1 MVEALKKA
9 QVKVCSCYMDSLAEL
24 NYEHEYEPHN
34 CVGPS
39 SLSCPSLFP
48 PLRLPPLPAGR
59 PAPPT
64 LQAKLRERHSQRKT
78 QQQGAS
84 SSQGAGALS
93 AEERARRGAE
103 ADLVAEQLLREL
115 ALEEAGR
122 AGKGGAAKKGER
134 QMEGRISHTHGN
146 PLILKGRRCFHSPA
160 PVIKCLSLH
169 LTNMCR

>member
-24 NYEHEYEPHN
+24 NYENEYEPHN

-48 PLRLPPLPAGR
+48 PLRPSTPPRSPT
-59 PAPPT
+59 PT

-122 AGKGGAAKKGER
+122 AGKGGAVKKGER
-134 QMEGRISHTHGN
+134 QIEGRISHTYGN
-146 PLILKGRRCFHSPA
+146 PLI
-160 PVIKCLSLH
+160 
-169 LTNMCR
+169 